1 MYEIKGNLV
10 MVLPGR
16 TMMSEQECL
25 RKVRKPLM
33 GKGKKSDKQ
42 VIDKNGN
49 PVWHTVLEA
58 NPAKTDSFQINFTDK
73 NGKPDGYIIV
83 RTRKCYPAQ
92 RRIAISKE
100 SYDYFTSD
108 KVPMAFHAS
117 KDFKAPQIATLKG
130 KQKAKYIGLSLK
142 DQAWLEMSTNERLE
156 WHLKELCDSLG
167 GVLDSYQIFED

>member
-1 MYEIKGNLV
+1 MNEIKGNLI
-10 MVLPGR
+10 MFLPGR

-33 GKGKKSDKQ
+33 GKGKKSNKQ

-58 NPAKTDSFQINFTDK
+58 NPAKTDSFRINFTGE

-100 SYDYFTSD
+100 SYAAFTSD
-108 KVPMAFHAS
+108 EVPRTFHTS
-117 KDFKAPQIATLKG
+117 KDFKAPKVITPKG
-130 KQKAKYIGLSLK
+130 KQKAKYIGLFLK
-142 DQAWLEMSTNERLE
+142 NQAWLEMSTNERLE